1 MFIYL
6 KLLTLFLNP
15 KYSLVDYHDYHYLR
29 ESDDITVTRR
39 SNNKILYIKVTK
51 SKGKG
56 AKIYHFRT
64 KNY

>member
-15 KYSLVDYHDYHYLR
+15 KYSLVDYHEYHHLSR
-29 ESDDITVTRR
+29 SDDIDVTTGFDNR
-39 SNNKILYIKVTK
+39 ILSIKVTK
-51 SKGKG
+51 SRRRG
-56 AKIYHFRT
+56 AKVYIFRT